1 MNHYSSFKTPTL
13 QQLREKQAMKR
24 ATGLKRKTMK
34 KVGKVG
40 KANKNSRDIIAK
52 ICEEKGLN
60 YCEIRFNKDVVCLGN
75 WPLAPA
81 HLHKRAWYKGNVEL
95 LADFSQWVV
104 ACQVC
109 HDQIEHDAELTE
121 KVFKKLRP

>member
-1 MNHYSSFKTPTL
+1 
-13 QQLREKQAMKR
+13 MKR
-24 ATGLKRKTMK
+24 TPLRKI
-34 KVGKVG
+34 GKVG
-40 KANKNSRDIIAK
+40 DANIKARKIIAA

-60 YCEIRFNKDVVCLGN
+60 YCEIRFNKDVQCMGN

-81 HLHKRAWYKGNVEL
+81 HLHKRAWYKGDVAL
-95 LADFSQWVV
+95 LSDYNQWVV

-109 HDQIEHDAELTE
+109 HDHMEHDAELTQ